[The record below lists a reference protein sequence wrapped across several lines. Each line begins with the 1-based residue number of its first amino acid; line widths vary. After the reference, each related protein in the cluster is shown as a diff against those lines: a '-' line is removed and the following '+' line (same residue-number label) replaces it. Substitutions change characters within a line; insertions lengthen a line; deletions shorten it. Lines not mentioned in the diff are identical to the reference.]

1 MAVMNVTRMLSTLN
15 VTGFY
20 ETLSLAEHSLSLA
33 EHSLSLAE
41 HWIILE
47 KILEKIDR
55 FDQEVILIEKR
66 LKIVFLEFRV

>member
-20 ETLSLAEHSLSLA
+20 ETLSLA